1 MSLPKEPHHSRLRK
15 ARSLGLSAARARTRR
30 DMNPLRKRTTRAA
43 PWQTPAA
50 VQITTIILLVVVWE
64 AVGRTGLLFP
74 ELFPSLITIIE
85 SLWIYLTTPVALP
98 HLDASGRAVGGALL
112 LAALTGIPLGILCG
126 SRRSW
131 LEVVEPLI
139 LYAAVVPKIVIFP
152 IFILFLGIGVGSKLA
167 VGAIAA
173 FFPIA
178 LLTIAG
184 MRDVKRVYIDVAR
197 TMGASAAQIASR
209 VYLPAIAG
217 QVFTG
222 LRIGMGAA
230 VTGALLAETK
240 IAKAGLGFLIV
251 EYYGQFRIA
260 EMYGLLLLIFILAA
274 IANWALKTIFAI
286 LSPLPRGTQ
295 DAGMYF

>member
-1 MSLPKEPHHSRLRK
+1 MERAESHAALLALRTPIGVQ
-15 ARSLGLSAARARTRR
+15 ALTLLGIVLI
-30 DMNPLRKRTTRAA
+30 
-43 PWQTPAA
+43 WE
-50 VQITTIILLVVVWE
+50 TI
-64 AVGRTGLLFP
+64 GSTGALFP
-74 ELFPSLITIIE
+74 ELFPSIFEILQ
-85 SLWIYLTTPVALP
+85 SLWTYLTTPIMLP
-98 HLDASGRAVGGALL
+98 HMKASFYEVGGALA
-112 LAALTGIPLGILCG
+112 LAAISGVPLGILWG
-126 SRRSW
+126 SRRAW

-152 IFILFLGIGVGSKLA
+152 VFILFLGIDVHSKLA

-184 MRDVKRVYIDVAR
+184 MREVKKVYVDVAR
-197 TMGASAAQIASR
+197 TVGAGPLQIATR

-240 IAKAGLGFLIV
+240 IAKAGLGFMIV
-251 EYYGQFRIA
+251 EYYSQFRIA
-260 EMYGLLLLIFILAA
+260 DMYALLLFIFILAA
-274 IANWALKTIFAI
+274 LTNGAMKFLFAR
-286 LSPLPRGTQ
+286 LSPAARVNA
-295 DAGMYF
+295 DASMYF

>member
-1 MSLPKEPHHSRLRK
+1 MPVFSNDSVMIKRPGKI
-15 ARSLGLSAARARTRR
+15 ARSA
-30 DMNPLRKRTTRAA
+30 TTRGTGV
-43 PWQTPAA
+43 WKTP
-50 VQITTIILLVVVWE
+50 VVVRSVTIILLVAIWE
-64 AVGRTGLLFP
+64 AIGRTGILFA
-74 ELFPSLITIIE
+74 ELFPSLISILE
-85 SLWIYLTTPVALP
+85 SLWVYVTTPIAVP
-98 HLDASGRAVGGALL
+98 HLDASGRAVGGALFL
-112 LAALTGIPLGILCG
+112 GALTGIPLGIICG
-126 SRRSW
+126 SRRGW
-131 LEVVEPLI
+131 LEVAEPLI

-152 IFILFLGIGVGSKLA
+152 IFILFLGIGVSSKLA

-197 TMGASAAQIASR
+197 SMGASALQIGAR

-222 LRIGMGAA
+222 LRLGMGAA

-260 EMYGLLLLIFILAA
+260 DMYGLLLFIFILAA
-274 IANWALKTIFAI
+274 LANWALKALFGLVA
-286 LSPLPRGTQ
+286 PLPRASQ

>member
-1 MSLPKEPHHSRLRK
+1 METKRRQP
-15 ARSLGLSAARARTRR
+15 SAA
-30 DMNPLRKRTTRAA
+30 AA
-43 PWQTPAA
+43 KIQTPLG
-50 VQITTIILLVVVWE
+50 VQMLTLIFIVALWE
-64 AVGRTGLLFP
+64 VIGRTGALFP
-74 ELFPSLITIIE
+74 DLFPSVTEILQ
-85 SLWIYLTTPVALP
+85 SLWIDLTTPLMLP
-98 HLDASGRAVGGALL
+98 HLKASLYEIGGAIAIASLF
-112 LAALTGIPLGILCG
+112 GIPLGILWG
-126 SRRSW
+126 SKRSW

-152 IFILFLGIGVGSKLA
+152 VFILFLGIDVHSKLA

-173 FFPIA
+173 FFPVS

-184 MRDVKRVYIDVAR
+184 MREVKKVYVDVAR
-197 TMGASAAQIASR
+197 TIGATPAQIATR

-222 LRIGMGAA
+222 IRIGLGAA

-240 IAKAGLGFLIV
+240 IAKAGLGFMIV

-260 EMYGLLLLIFILAA
+260 DMYALLLFIFILASL
-274 IANWALKTIFAI
+274 ANWGMKSLFGL
-286 LSPLPRGTQ
+286 LSPVSRHSG

>member
-1 MSLPKEPHHSRLRK
+1 MANPPPN
-15 ARSLGLSAARARTRR
+15 RSAIAA
-30 DMNPLRKRTTRAA
+30 KI
-43 PWQTPAA
+43 QTPFGVRAL
-50 VQITTIILLVVVWE
+50 TLLGVVVIWE
-64 AVGRTGLLFP
+64 FIGRTGLLFP
-74 ELFPSLITIIE
+74 ELFPSVTDILQ
-85 SLWIYLTTPVALP
+85 SLWTYVTTPILLP
-98 HLDASGRAVGGALL
+98 HVKASLYEVGGAIAI
-112 LAALTGIPLGILCG
+112 AALCGVPLGIIWG

-131 LEVVEPLI
+131 MEIVEPLI

-152 IFILFLGIGVGSKLA
+152 VFILFLGIDVHSKLA

-173 FFPIA
+173 FFPIS

-184 MRDVKRVYIDVAR
+184 MREVKKVYVDVAR
-197 TMGASAAQIASR
+197 TIGASPAQIAKN

-222 LRIGMGAA
+222 IRIGLGAA

-240 IAKAGLGFLIV
+240 IAKAGLGFMIV

-260 EMYGLLLLIFILAA
+260 DMYALLLFIFILAA
-274 IANWALKTIFAI
+274 LANWAMKSLFGF
-286 LSPLPRGTQ
+286 LSPVSRQSG